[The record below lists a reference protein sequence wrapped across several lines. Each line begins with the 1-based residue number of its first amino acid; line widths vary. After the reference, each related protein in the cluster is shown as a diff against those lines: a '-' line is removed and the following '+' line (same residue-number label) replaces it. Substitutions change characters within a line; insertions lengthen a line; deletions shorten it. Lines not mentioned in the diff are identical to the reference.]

1 MPTFYFSL
9 VVKVEAANKDSATK
23 KVALG
28 QFYVVRIKSR
38 KEEEKHGVDFE

>member
-9 VVKVEAANKDSATK
+9 VVKVEALNKDAATK
-23 KVALG
+23 KLALG
-28 QFYVVRIKSR
+28 QYHIVRIKSR